1 VAPSL
6 HWDYH
11 HYDTSPDRR
20 LADIAPVAMP
30 TNDASRWS
38 LLAIGQFPDEV
49 KTDFRTAFNSAFLDT
64 LPARDLNN
72 VLGARD
78 ILITSFG
85 HELRRDTISALP
97 RSIKAIATYSVGYE
111 HIDID
116 AAKERGLPV
125 FNTPDVLTDAVAEI
139 GLLLMLGAA
148 RRVTESIN
156 LVRGRSW
163 AGWSPA
169 QLIGIELLGKTL
181 GIFGMGRIGR
191 GIAHR
196 ARACGMAIHYSNR
209 TRLVPEL
216 ETGAVY
222 HADFRDMAGE
232 ADVLM
237 IAAQSSPET
246 RHFLNAER
254 VAYLRDGAI
263 VCNVARGDLIDDDA
277 LIASLENGRVRAAGL
292 DVFENEPKIDPR
304 YYDLPNVF
312 MLPHIGSSTI
322 ETRRRMAQSLILGLL
337 TWKAGGKPANRLI

>member
-1 VAPSL
+1 
-6 HWDYH
+6 
-11 HYDTSPDRR
+11 
-20 LADIAPVAMP
+20 MP
-30 TNDASRWS
+30 TNDASSWS

-49 KTDFRTAFNSAFLDT
+49 KSDFHAAFDTMFLDT
-64 LPARDLNN
+64 VPAGRLNA

-78 ILITSFG
+78 VLMTSFG
-85 HELRRDTISALP
+85 YELRRDAVSALP
-97 RSIKAIATYSVGYE
+97 LSVKAIATYSVGYE
-111 HIDID
+111 HIDVD
-116 AAKERGLPV
+116 AAQERGLPV
-125 FNTPDVLTDAVAEI
+125 FNTPGVLTDAVAEI

-148 RRVTESIN
+148 RRVTESIG
-156 LVRGRSW
+156 LIRGRNW
-163 AGWSPA
+163 TGWSPA

-181 GIFGMGRIGR
+181 GILGMGRIGR

-196 ARACGMAIHYSNR
+196 ARACGMAIHYFNR
-209 TRLVPEL
+209 TRLAPEL

-222 HADFRDMAGE
+222 HADFGDMAR
-232 ADVLM
+232 ASDVLM

-254 VAYLRDGAI
+254 IALLKRGAM

-277 LIASLENGRVRAAGL
+277 LIAALGDGRVRAAGL

-337 TWKAGGKPANRLI
+337 TWKAGGKPTNRVV